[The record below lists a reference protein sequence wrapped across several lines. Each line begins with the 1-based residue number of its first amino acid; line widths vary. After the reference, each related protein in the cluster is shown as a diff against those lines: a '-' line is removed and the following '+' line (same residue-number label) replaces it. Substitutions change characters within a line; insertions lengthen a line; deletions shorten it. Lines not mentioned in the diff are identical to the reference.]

1 MTMDLD
7 LLVLGELNPD
17 VLVSAGEV
25 DVRFGQVEQLVDN
38 ATITLGSSGAI
49 TAAAVAAQGL
59 RVAVCAVVG
68 DDPIGAWTTGLLAG
82 YGVDVACVVRRAGLQ
97 TGLSVVMTRPDG
109 DRAILTY
116 SGTMSE
122 LSRSD
127 VPADL
132 VRAARHVHASSF
144 FLQRGLQADL
154 PALFEEARIAGA
166 TTSLDPGWAP
176 HGEWADAGP
185 VLSQTDYL
193 LPNAAECGQLAAA
206 LDGRSARGDHPGHP
220 DEEFSA
226 LHAAKALHRLGP
238 VVAVK
243 LGAAGALAV
252 GPDMLVRV
260 RGRSAVPVDTT
271 GAGDCFDAGFIA
283 ALLDGSTVTES
294 LKRAVSTGSIAVTG
308 WGGTGR
314 LATRQEAIDAAA
326 QLSAEHWPHPA
337 GNQDGG

>member
-49 TAAAVAAQGL
+49 TAAAAAAQGL

-68 DDPIGAWTTGLLAG
+68 DDPIGAWTTELLAG
-82 YGVDVACVVRRAGLQ
+82 YGVDVGCVVRRAGHQ

-122 LSRSD
+122 LSRTD

-132 VRAARHVHASSF
+132 VRAAGHVHASSF

-166 TTSLDPGWAP
+166 TTSLDTGWAP
-176 HGEWADAGP
+176 HGEWANVGP
-185 VLSQTDYL
+185 VLSQTGYL
-193 LPNAAECGQLAAA
+193 LPNAEECSQLAAA
-206 LDGRSARGDHPGHP
+206 LDGRSARSDHPDHP
-220 DEEFSA
+220 DEVST

-260 RGRSAVPVDTT
+260 RGRGVVPVDST
-271 GAGDCFDAGFIA
+271 GAGDSFDAGFIA
-283 ALLDGSTVTES
+283 GLLDRSTVTES

-314 LATRQEAIDAAA
+314 LASRGEAVDTAA
-326 QLSAEHWPHPA
+326 QLSAEHLPHPSV
-337 GNQDGG
+337 DPETD